1 MSATTAGTEPVQ
13 SLILVAAFTLLVNL
27 PFGYWRAGTRKFSPA
42 WFVAVHGPVPLVVAA
57 RLLLEVGFR
66 WVNLP
71 LLVVAFFAGQFAGG
85 RLRGGR

>member
-1 MSATTAGTEPVQ
+1 MQA
-13 SLILVAAFTLLVNL
+13 LILAAAFTLLVNL

-57 RLLLEVGFR
+57 RLLLGVGFR
-66 WVNLP
+66 WANITV
-71 LLVVAFFAGQFAGG
+71 LVAAFFAGQLAGG

>member
-1 MSATTAGTEPVQ
+1 MQA
-13 SLILVAAFTLLVNL
+13 LILAAAFTLLVNL

-57 RLLLEVGFR
+57 RLLLGVGFR
-66 WVNLP
+66 WANIPV
-71 LLVVAFFAGQFAGG
+71 LVAAFFAGQLAGG

>member
-1 MSATTAGTEPVQ
+1 VQ
-13 SLILVAAFTLLVNL
+13 ALILAAAFTLLVNL

-57 RLLLEVGFR
+57 RLLLGVGFR
-66 WVNLP
+66 WANIPV
-71 LLVVAFFAGQFAGG
+71 LVAAFFAGQLAGG